1 MKVLQ
6 HLPLPPETGR
16 IDAPGCGTAIAF
28 LIYHVFRQESAMAL
42 SEGDRIKLRVW
53 HRTAIRFSEP
63 VSDAQVELYISP
75 VDTGLQRVWEHSL
88 TVIPDAPTESLRD
101 SFGNRVVQLQLSRPA
116 VLMEIVGDSLVETTH
131 AVSCGPESAPD
142 PRPYEERW
150 QEFLQFSPGVPD
162 LAEYGSVEIPQQL
175 SMDMDDIEFGHGLY
189 LMARHFRD
197 TFDYEPDMDQLR
209 ADPKLLFEAGRGSSQ
224 AMAHAMIGVL
234 RHAGIPARFASGYVF
249 NPKSGEMGGK
259 LRGSGTP
266 HAWVQAWHEGY
277 GWIGIDPTNAE
288 LVGWQYVR
296 TAIGRDYLDVLPCRC
311 DCGEGIGHSFE
322 TEVLVEL
329 AKR

>member
-1 MKVLQ
+1 
-6 HLPLPPETGR
+6 
-16 IDAPGCGTAIAF
+16 
-28 LIYHVFRQESAMAL
+28 MAL

-53 HRTAIRFSEP
+53 HRTAIRFDKP
-63 VSDAQVELYISP
+63 AADARIELHVSP
-75 VDTGLQRVWEHSL
+75 VDTGLQSIWEHSI
-88 TVIPDAPTESLRD
+88 TVIPDAPAESRRD
-101 SFGNRVVQLQLSRPA
+101 SFGNRVVQLNLLRPMA
-116 VLMEIVGDSLVETTH
+116 QMEIVAHSLVETTH

-142 PRPYEERW
+142 PRPYQERW
-150 QEFLQFSPGVPD
+150 QQFLRYSPGVPE
-162 LAEYGSVEIPQQL
+162 LAEYGSIEIPQQL

-197 TFDYEPDMDQLR
+197 TFGHQPD
-209 ADPKLLFEAGRGSSQ
+209 ADPLHSDPKQLFTNGSGSSQ

-249 NPKSGEMGGK
+249 NPKAGEMGEA

-296 TAIGRDYLDVLPCRC
+296 TAIGRDYLDVLPCLC
-311 DCGEGIGHSFE
+311 ECSEGVDYSVE
-322 TEVLVEL
+322 TSVEVEL
-329 AKR
+329 ADA